1 MKLIRLQAF
10 KGVFEARTVT
20 EAAHRLKC
28 SQPRVSRLL
37 QELEEDI
44 GFPLFRR
51 EKQRLEPTVEGKLFY
66 KEIERILVGI
76 EDIDRIA
83 EDICKKREIILRV
96 LSQAHL
102 AYGLLNHVL
111 GKFEKKYKGVRYYL
125 EIRALEQLAKWLG
138 GHQFDLAIVP
148 LPAKHPLVRDEY
160 LMSTRLL
167 VAIPQN
173 HPLSDAEQI
182 TVEEFAKGPI
192 ISLTKGKIMR
202 QRQDNLIQQ
211 AALKPNIRIETPTV
225 LSACQLASQGLGIT
239 LADPFIANI
248 FNKDD
253 LVIRPLIPEYKI
265 DYGVLYLKQNPPRQM
280 VREFIEMTREVALD
294 LVWNVDGEYY
304 SDSMN

>member
-10 KGVFEARTVT
+10 KGVFEAKTVT
-20 EAAHRLKC
+20 EAAHRLQC

-44 GFPLFRR
+44 GFPLFIR

-83 EDICKKREIILRV
+83 EDIYSKREIILRV

-102 AYGLLNHVL
+102 AYGLLNHVF

-148 LPAKHPLVRDEY
+148 LPAKHPLVRHEY
-160 LMSTRLL
+160 LMSIRLL
-167 VAIPQN
+167 VAIPKN

-182 TVEEFAKGPI
+182 TVKEFARGPI

-202 QRQDNLIQQ
+202 QRQDGLLQEI
-211 AALKPNIRIETPTV
+211 ALQPNIRIETPTV

-239 LADPFIANI
+239 LTDPFVANI

-253 LVIRPLIPEYKI
+253 LVIRPLIPDYKI

-280 VREFIEMTREVALD
+280 VREFIEMAREVAYD
-294 LVWNVDGEYY
+294 LVRNVDRLYY
-304 SDSMN
+304 SDSVN